1 MPRELDATSQRAQPQ
16 EPLAG
21 SSTRGSEVEVREA
34 REVLTDLLRNR
45 LGKIPSELIAE
56 HVLRIDESGE
66 WPLRRAALEAVARR
80 FAYAKRDEL
89 RVLARPQGREVVG
102 EYRTGSGRSKRP
114 YHTRLLGLSP
124 LEASCDCRDFPRAS
138 LGLCKHVLVVL
149 DDLARKPRS
158 WAKLAQSSPVQ
169 RTPRLDWSPLRPL
182 RGGGDWLERVRLHPP
197 ADGRG
202 RRSAS
207 WLAIRRKFTRGAA
220 GEWIP
225 KLPGSG
231 DSRKRAALLRAIHD
245 FTRGPSGARAASD
258 PALSARLADELEA
271 SERRVK
277 LAAAQRKLGR
287 ELDGL
292 ARPLFP
298 YQRTG
303 VERFLSTGRMLLA
316 DDMGLGKTTQAA
328 AAAQALFRVGL
339 VRRGLLIVPAPLK
352 SQWIHE
358 WQALG
363 DVPIEIV
370 EGGPAERAA
379 AYKRTRRGFLVA
391 NYEQVLRDLDEM
403 QAWHPGLVVLDEAQR
418 IKNWA
423 TRTAQLVKMLKAP
436 YRLILTGTPM
446 ENRLEELASIM
457 DWVDSHALEP
467 KWRLLP
473 WHTESDGDGRGV
485 ARARN
490 LDTLRARLEPVLLR
504 RRRTEVLE
512 QLPPRTETTLAV
524 TMTSAQREAHDSL
537 LQPIARLMQASKR
550 RPLTQSEFLR
560 LMTLLATQRVIANGL
575 AQLDFAD
582 VWPTLEGKRPSERR
596 LARLDSPKLL
606 EFREIMRALCVEQG
620 RTVVVFSQWRRMLRL
635 AHWAVSDLLEDD
647 GLRSVYFT
655 GRESLKRRTQNLVEL
670 HDDPDTRILF
680 ASDAGGVGLN
690 LQRAA
695 SACINLE
702 LPWNPAV
709 LEQRIGRIWRL
720 GQREPV
726 EVYYLVAQDCIEA
739 RIASIVGNKRELFDG
754 LFDGTS
760 DTVEFSGA
768 SSFLE
773 GVRSVISSEG
783 APVSEDDPDEPAL
796 EEPEQELVTAADES
810 ADRPARPALDA
821 TEVARLFA
829 GLRVEPT
836 QAGGLRIEAEA
847 EVAGTL
853 ASLFEGLASM
863 LRAGAAPSGS
873 SDTENKT

>member
-1 MPRELDATSQRAQPQ
+1 MPREFDATLQRPQPS
-16 EPLAG
+16 EHLAE
-21 SSTRGSEVEVREA
+21 SSVRGSDVEA
-34 REVLTDLLRNR
+34 RDALTDLLRKK

-66 WPLRRAALEAVARR
+66 WPLRRAALEAVVRR
-80 FAYAKRDEL
+80 FGYAKRDEL
-89 RVLARPQGREVVG
+89 RVLARPEGKQVVG
-102 EYRTGSGRSKRP
+102 EYRTGSGRTKRP
-114 YHTRLLGLSP
+114 YRILLRGLSP
-124 LEASCDCRDFPRAS
+124 LEASCDCRDFSRAS

-149 DDLARKPRS
+149 DDLAGKPRM
-158 WAKLAQSSPVQ
+158 WAKLAKSSLVQ
-169 RTPRLDWSPLRPL
+169 GTPRLDWSSLRPL
-182 RGGGDWLERVRLHPP
+182 RGAGDWLERVRLHPP
-197 ADGRG
+197 VDGRG
-202 RRSAS
+202 ERSAS
-207 WLAIRRKFTRGAA
+207 WVAIRRKFTRGAS

-225 KLPGSG
+225 KLPESG
-231 DSRKRAALLRAIHD
+231 DPRQRAALLRAMHD
-245 FTRGPSGARAASD
+245 FTRARSRVQAASD
-258 PALSARLADELEA
+258 PALCARLAEELEA
-271 SERRVK
+271 GERHLE

-363 DVPIEIV
+363 DVPIEVV

-379 AYKRTRRGFLVA
+379 AYERMHGGFLVA

-403 QAWHPGLVVLDEAQR
+403 QAWQPQLIVLDEAQR

-423 TRTAQLVKMLKAP
+423 TRTAQLVKTLKSP
-436 YRLILTGTPM
+436 YRLVLTGTPM

-473 WHTESDGDGRGV
+473 WHTEGNGDGRGV
-485 ARARN
+485 VGARN
-490 LDTLRARLEPVLLR
+490 LDTLRTRLEPVLLR
-504 RRRTEVLE
+504 RRRVEVLE
-512 QLPPRTETTLAV
+512 QLPPRRETTLAV
-524 TMTSAQREAHDSL
+524 TMTSEQREAHDSL
-537 LQPIARLMQASKR
+537 LRPIARLMQASER

-575 AQLDFAD
+575 AQLDFTD
-582 VWPTLEGKRPSERR
+582 VWPTLEGKRPTERR

-606 EFREIMRALCVEQG
+606 EFREIIRALCVEQG

-670 HDDPDTRILF
+670 HDDPHTRILF

-695 SACINLE
+695 SACVNLE

-720 GQREPV
+720 GQSEPV
-726 EVYYLVAQDCIEA
+726 EVYHLVAQDCIEA
-739 RIASIVGNKRELFDG
+739 RIASIVENKRQLFEG

-760 DTVEFSGA
+760 DTVEFTGA

-773 GVRSVISSEG
+773 GVRSVIPSEG
-783 APVSEDDPDEPAL
+783 VRVGEDEPDEPDEPVS

-810 ADRPARPALDA
+810 ADHSATPALGSI
-821 TEVARLFA
+821 EVARLFA
-829 GLRVEPT
+829 GLRIEPT

-863 LRAGAAPSGS
+863 LRAGAAPPAS
-873 SDTENKT
+873 SSTENPS